1 MFVLAR
7 IATYVLS
14 PAVTVSPITYDLV
27 SLHGSGGETA
37 PFVTTGDEEAV
48 LDDAVAAGV
57 EAEAAGVDAIEAAGV
72 AVEGAA
78 AGVAAAGVS
87 GLSSTL

>member
-1 MFVLAR
+1 MFLLAR

-27 SLHGSGGETA
+27 SLHDSGGEIA

-57 EAEAAGVDAIEAAGV
+57 EAAAAGVEA
-72 AVEGAA
+72 AA
-78 AGVAAAGVS
+78 AGVAAGVAAAAGV
-87 GLSSTL
+87 GIFSSL

>member
-1 MFVLAR
+1 MFLLAR

-14 PAVTVSPITYDLV
+14 PAVTVSPITYDVV
-27 SLHGSGGETA
+27 SLHGSGGEIA

-57 EAEAAGVDAIEAAGV
+57 EAAVAGV
-72 AVEGAA
+72 AAGLA
-78 AGVAAAGVS
+78 AGVAAGGAAGVAA
-87 GLSSTL
+87 GVGIFSSL